1 MKQALVAVNGIDS
14 VEVLVAHA
22 SNWTVRVRL
31 KAVGDAASL
40 LGAGN
45 IRARWVDVVP
55 SDLAI
60 LAVERDDEHANAV
73 IVRIASDVPRTRA
86 ARMEIEL
93 TAIAGLVGDQGRIQF
108 LVRTAPIAGAAS
120 EGSDS
125 AAVPLIEIDYLAKD
139 YTSFRQTFF
148 DVLSQRIPAW
158 TERHAADELVAVAE
172 VLAYSADYLSAYQD
186 AVATEAYL
194 TTARLRTSVRRHAR
208 FLDYRLLEG
217 CASRVLLAF
226 EVNEDPVG
234 INAGMRVT
242 GKVADASDPSPYISA
257 RFMSAD
263 AQIFETL
270 EPAVLYVALNRM
282 EIQADADRAIQVLPA
297 GSTRAILRGAYP
309 MLRNGAL
316 LVLEEEARGRRHAV
330 RLSADP
336 LLVTIGASE
345 IGTRITWHDADATPF
360 DLIVAARDEGGKQR
374 NDVTVVRANIVP
386 AQQGTPVTDEV
397 FTFQPQMSSAR
408 LRAGNLLCAVPYDA
422 QVQSALPAT
431 ALFAL
436 DPAAALPQIIL
447 RGREPG
453 SVYAD
458 IWHVRRD
465 LLESSPFARHF
476 VVEIENDRTVTLRF
490 GDDVHGRRPV
500 SGTEFHPEFHVGA
513 GEGSEV
519 GADVLGSIIL
529 DDHTGPDQRIMRVRN
544 PLPASGGVDPE
555 DLESA
560 RRDAPAAFRLQQ
572 RCVIPEDFVTAVKS
586 DARVANA
593 ITVKWWSGSRVVTFV
608 YVQARDR
615 GETSALL
622 AQLATSLSAL
632 TVAGEVPAL
641 RAPTY
646 VPIFLRMLV
655 TIDPSRA
662 KGSVVKAVLAAL
674 EQYIT
679 DSHFTFGQ
687 HVYASPL
694 IAVAMGVSG
703 VQDANIASLVR
714 YGTQGYATGT
724 KAVEIKQHE
733 IARLDND
740 PLRPEHGQIIIDTAS
755 YD

>member
-458 IWHVRRD
+458 IWRVRRD

-560 RRDAPAAFRLQQ
+560 RRDAPGSLSPAATLRYSRRL
-572 RCVIPEDFVTAVKS
+572 
-586 DARVANA
+586 
-593 ITVKWWSGSRVVTFV
+593 
-608 YVQARDR
+608 RDR
-615 GETSALL
+615 GEERRPRR
-622 AQLATSLSAL
+622 QRDH
-632 TVAGEVPAL
+632 GEMVEWKQSRYLRL
-641 RAPTY
+641 RASSRPWRDKRPSCTTCNQSLRVDGRGRSARATCSNVRSNFLADARYHRPVTRERQRRQGRTGRARAVHHRFALHVWTACLRKPTHRGGHGRQRRAGREY
-646 VPIFLRMLV
+646 RKPRAVRNAGLR
-655 TIDPSRA
+655 DRDQSGRDQ
-662 KGSVVKAVLAAL
+662 AARDC
-674 EQYIT
+674 T
-679 DSHFTFGQ
+679 
-687 HVYASPL
+687 
-694 IAVAMGVSG
+694 
-703 VQDANIASLVR
+703 
-714 YGTQGYATGT
+714 
-724 KAVEIKQHE
+724 
-733 IARLDND
+733 AR
-740 PLRPEHGQIIIDTAS
+740 
-755 YD
+755 